1 MNHQIKVKPNS
12 VYISGGITGKA
23 NSYTEFALA
32 EEKINALGFNT
43 INPHEIC
50 IDIKRQDFETEE
62 QHWKA
67 CMKRCV
73 AYLSQCEII
82 VTLHNWAESKG
93 AVKEVNI
100 ARELGFI
107 DVVFIETFLAK
118 YSK

>member
-12 VYISGGITGKA
+12 IYISGGISGKE
-23 NSYTEFALA
+23 NSYKEFALA

-50 IDIKRQDFETEE
+50 MDIKRKDFENDE
-62 QHWKA
+62 QHWQA
-67 CMKRCV
+67 CMKRCI
-73 AYLSQCEII
+73 AYLVNCTAI

-107 DVVFIETFLAK
+107 DVVFIESFITK
-118 YSK
+118 HSK